1 MPTCFGN
8 GGMFDRCHWGVK
20 GQMRGRPIIPDSHK
34 LLRVIEIDHQVDPR
48 WETFM
53 STHPE
58 ALIYH
63 HSAWLQTLEQE
74 YGRRSVA
81 LACEGGDGR
90 LRGILP
96 LLQTRGLPFQIGGQ
110 RTGRRL
116 SSLPRTPIAGPLA
129 LDSQAA
135 EALMRAA
142 IERAQQEPETRLEL
156 KMSSPT
162 LDGLVDGIDGN
173 PWRLTY
179 TLTLPSNP
187 ADLRFGNARNHGRIR
202 WAVNKAARLGVQV
215 RPAETEAD
223 LCAWYLLYLETM
235 RSHQVPPRSYRFFRN
250 MWKNLCPRGLMRLLL
265 AEQQLGEERRLL
277 AGSIFLLFG
286 STVFYAFNGR
296 RRADLPLRPN
306 DAIHW
311 QAIQDACRAG
321 FRTYDFGEVAE
332 SHQGLAEFKRK
343 WGAEPG
349 RLYRYYYPSIQE
361 MDTDDTTPGEP
372 VRQLANASWN
382 RLPLRVT
389 ALLGDWLYR
398 YL

>member
-1 MPTCFGN
+1 
-8 GGMFDRCHWGVK
+8 
-20 GQMRGRPIIPDSHK
+20 MRVRPIIPDSDQC
-34 LLRVIEIDHQVDPR
+34 LRVIEIDHRVDPR
-48 WETFM
+48 WEAFM

-58 ALIYH
+58 GLIYH

-74 YGRRSVA
+74 YGRSSVA
-81 LACEGGDGR
+81 LACEGDDGL

-96 LLQTRGLPFQIGGQ
+96 LLRTRGLPFQIGGQ

-116 SSLPRTPIAGPLA
+116 SSLPRTPISGPLA

-135 EALMRAA
+135 EVLLRAA
-142 IERAQQEPETRLEL
+142 IERTQREPGTRLEL
-156 KMSSPT
+156 KMGSAT
-162 LDGLVDGIDGN
+162 LDGLVNGIKGT

-179 TLTLPSNP
+179 TLALPSDP

-202 WAVNKAARLGVQV
+202 WAINKAARLGVQV
-215 RPAETEAD
+215 RSAETEAD
-223 LCAWYLLYLETM
+223 LRDWYLLYLDTM
-235 RSHQVPPRSYRFFRN
+235 RSHQVPPRSYRFFRA
-250 MWKNLCPRGLMRLLL
+250 MWKHLRPRGLMRLLL
-265 AEQQLGEERRLL
+265 AEIPQGEERRLL

-286 STVFYAFNGR
+286 RTVFYAFNGR
-296 RRADLPLRPN
+296 RRADLTLRPN

-321 FRTYDFGEVAE
+321 FRTFDFGEVPDT
-332 SHQGLAEFKRK
+332 HQGLAEFKRK
-343 WGAEPG
+343 WGAEPR
-349 RLYRYYYPSIQE
+349 RLYRYYYPNIE
-361 MDTDDTTPGEP
+361 EIDTDDITPGEP

-389 ALLGDWLYR
+389 ARLGDWLYR